1 MKRRKISA
9 LKKFSK
15 FEFMRDIMVKEIG
28 LGIKNNKDIFF
39 LNADM
44 GAPALDEVI
53 NKYPKNVIHCGISEQ
68 NMITVGSGL
77 ALRGSKVFCYG
88 MAPFVTARCY
98 EQLKISLSAMN
109 VPVCVVGIGPG
120 LGYADAGPTHYAT
133 EDLGIIAALPN
144 FNILTAAD
152 DISCRILT
160 KKILNSKMLSY
171 FRIDRDA
178 FPSVY
183 NRKNLKYFDKSFKK
197 GFNEIIRGNHTCII
211 TSGYLVHKVIDYS
224 DNLKKKKNYLGI
236 IDLYQHSPLN
246 TKDLN
251 QVLKRYKKIII
262 IDEQVEKLGTKSILF
277 NEINPSLLSK
287 IKSYSLPNKFIF
299 ENGGRDY
306 LLEKNGVSIKEIIKS
321 I

>member
-1 MKRRKISA
+1 
-9 LKKFSK
+9 
-15 FEFMRDIMVKEIG
+15 MVSEIG
-28 LGIKNNKDIFF
+28 SAIQKNKNVFF

-44 GAPALDEVI
+44 GAPALDNLI
-53 NKYPKNVIHCGISEQ
+53 KKTPKNIVHCGISEQ
-68 NMITVGSGL
+68 NMITVASGM
-77 ALRGSKVFCYG
+77 ALRGCKVFCYG
-88 MAPFVTARCY
+88 MAPFVTSRCY

-133 EDLGIIAALPN
+133 EDLGIISALPN
-144 FNILTAAD
+144 FSILTASD
-152 DISCRILT
+152 DVSCKILT
-160 KKILNSKMLSY
+160 RKILKSKMLSY

-183 NRKNLKYFDKSFKK
+183 NRADINYFDISFKK
-197 GFNEIIRGNHTCII
+197 GFNEIIRGKDNCII
-211 TSGYLVHKVIDYS
+211 SSGYLVHKVIENIS
-224 DNLKKKKNYLGI
+224 NSINKKKSLGL

-246 TKDLN
+246 SRELN
-251 QVLKRYKKIII
+251 RVLARYKKVTI

-277 NEINPSLLSK
+277 NQIDHKLLGK
-287 IKSYSLPNKFIF
+287 IKSFSLPNKFIF

-306 LLEKNGVSIKEIIKS
+306 LLKKNGINIQEIIKS

>member
-9 LKKFSK
+9 LKRFS
-15 FEFMRDIMVKEIG
+15 EYSFMRDIMVNEIG
-28 LGIKNNKDIFF
+28 LKMKKNKDTFF

-44 GAPALDEVI
+44 GAPALDNVI
-53 NKYPKNVIHCGISEQ
+53 KKYPKNVVHCGISEQ
-68 NMITVGSGL
+68 NMITVASGM
-77 ALRGSKVFCYG
+77 ALRGCNVFCYG
-88 MAPFVTARCY
+88 MAPFVTSRCY

-133 EDLGIIAALPN
+133 EDLGIMAALPN

-152 DISCRILT
+152 DISCKILT
-160 KKILNSKMLSY
+160 KKILNSKKLTY

-183 NRKNLKYFDKSFKK
+183 NRKDVKYFDTSFKK
-197 GFNEIIRGNHTCII
+197 GFNEIIRGNDTCII
-211 TSGYLVHKVIDYS
+211 TSGYLVHKILENGQ
-224 DNLKKKKNYLGI
+224 NLIKKKNYLGI
-236 IDLYQHSPLN
+236 VDLYQHSPLN
-246 TKDLN
+246 SRELN
-251 QVLKRYKKIII
+251 KVIRRYKKIII

-277 NEINPSLLSK
+277 NEIDPSLLNK
-287 IKSYSLPNKFIF
+287 MKNFSLPNKFIF

-306 LLEKNGVSIKEIIKS
+306 LLRKNGIDIKEILKS
-321 I
+321 L